1 VEEKRTTT
9 VVKINNAE
17 YRIVCEAD
25 EEYVRHVAYHVD
37 KKMRELI
44 SRDKRLS
51 TSMAAVLTAVN
62 VCDEYMQAQEDN
74 EKLRAQLL
82 KYAEEAGA
90 SKLALDKM
98 NAELNRLRAEN
109 QSLKMNVVKLET
121 ELKNRKYK
129 KREKGALLQNMSF
142 VGSVLFVFRYEKQ

>member
-1 VEEKRTTT
+1 MEDKRTTT

-17 YRIVCEAD
+17 YRIVSEAD

-62 VCDEYMQAQEDN
+62 VSDEYMQSREDN

-82 KYAEEAGA
+82 KYAEEAG
-90 SKLALDKM
+90 SGKLALDKL
-98 NAELNRLRAEN
+98 NAELTRLRAEN

-121 ELKNRKYK
+121 ELNNK
-129 KREKGALLQNMSF
+129 K
-142 VGSVLFVFRYEKQ
+142 

>member
-1 VEEKRTTT
+1 MEEKRTTT

-17 YRIVCEAD
+17 YRITCAED

-44 SRDKRLS
+44 TRDKRLS

-62 VCDEYMQAQEDN
+62 ISDEYMQAQEDN

-82 KYAEEAGA
+82 KYAEEAGTN
-90 SKLALDKM
+90 KLALDKL
-98 NAELNRLRAEN
+98 NAEISRLRAEN

-121 ELKNRKYK
+121 QLKN
-129 KREKGALLQNMSF
+129 QI
-142 VGSVLFVFRYEKQ
+142 

>member
-1 VEEKRTTT
+1 MDEKRTTT
-9 VVKINNAE
+9 VVINNAE
-17 YRIVCEAD
+17 YRITCAAD

-62 VCDEYMQAQEDN
+62 ISDEYMQAQEDN

-90 SKLALDKM
+90 SKLALDKL
-98 NAELNRLRAEN
+98 NAEAARLRAEN

-121 ELKNRKYK
+121 ELSRK
-129 KREKGALLQNMSF
+129 
-142 VGSVLFVFRYEKQ
+142 

>member
-1 VEEKRTTT
+1 MNFVFKYDIITIYDLKTNGKADFTMEEKKTTT
-9 VVKINNAE
+9 VVKINGAE
-17 YRIVCEAD
+17 YRISCEAD

-37 KKMRELI
+37 KKMRDLI

-62 VCDEYMQAQEDN
+62 IADEYMQAQEDN

-82 KYAEEAGA
+82 KYAEEAGG
-90 SKLALDKM
+90 SKLALDKL
-98 NAELNRLRAEN
+98 NAELSRLRAEN

-121 ELKNRKYK
+121 ELKNR
-129 KREKGALLQNMSF
+129 R
-142 VGSVLFVFRYEKQ
+142 

>member
-1 VEEKRTTT
+1 MEEKRTTT

-25 EEYVRHVAYHVD
+25 EEYVRHVAYHGD

-74 EKLRAQLL
+74 EKRRAQLL

-121 ELKNRKYK
+121 ELKNKKY
-129 KREKGALLQNMSF
+129 
-142 VGSVLFVFRYEKQ
+142 

>member
-1 VEEKRTTT
+1 MDEKKTTT
-9 VVKINNAE
+9 VVINNAE
-17 YRIVCEAD
+17 YRITCAAD

-62 VCDEYMQAQEDN
+62 ISDEYMQAQEDN

-90 SKLALDKM
+90 SKLALDKL
-98 NAELNRLRAEN
+98 NAEVARLRAEN

-121 ELKNRKYK
+121 ELSRK
-129 KREKGALLQNMSF
+129 
-142 VGSVLFVFRYEKQ
+142 

>member
-1 VEEKRTTT
+1 MDEKRTTT
-9 VVKINNAE
+9 VVINNAE
-17 YRIVCEAD
+17 YRITCAAD

-62 VCDEYMQAQEDN
+62 ISDEYMQAQEDN

-90 SKLALDKM
+90 SKLALDKL
-98 NAELNRLRAEN
+98 NAEVARLRAEN

-121 ELKNRKYK
+121 ELSRK
-129 KREKGALLQNMSF
+129 
-142 VGSVLFVFRYEKQ
+142 

>member
-1 VEEKRTTT
+1 MEERKPIT
-9 VVKINNAE
+9 VVINNAE

-62 VCDEYMQAQEDN
+62 ISDEYMQAQEDN
-74 EKLRAQLL
+74 EKLRAQVL
-82 KYAEEAGA
+82 KYAEEAGG
-90 SKLALDKM
+90 SKLALDKL
-98 NAELNRLRAEN
+98 NAELARLRAEN
-109 QSLKMNVVKLET
+109 QALKMQVVKLET
-121 ELKNRKYK
+121 ELKNR
-129 KREKGALLQNMSF
+129 
-142 VGSVLFVFRYEKQ
+142 

>member
-1 VEEKRTTT
+1 MEERRTTT
-9 VVKINNAE
+9 VVINNAE

-44 SRDKRLS
+44 LRDKRLS

-62 VCDEYMQAQEDN
+62 ISDEYMQAQEDN

-90 SKLALDKM
+90 SKLSLDKL
-98 NAELNRLRAEN
+98 NAEVARLRAEN
-109 QSLKMNVVKLET
+109 QSVKMNVVKLET
-121 ELKNRKYK
+121 ELKAKN
-129 KREKGALLQNMSF
+129 N
-142 VGSVLFVFRYEKQ
+142 